1 VSATNGVFTRG
12 RMRLYLLKL
21 LDERPRHG
29 YEILQLLEE
38 RLGGTYAPSPGSVY
52 PRLRR
57 LEADGLVDHDEQ
69 GGRKV
74 YRLTDKGR
82 REVAERAEEMAE
94 LESDIRSVSDLAE
107 DVAEDVRSAVRD
119 IRGEIGTSAGEPQRG
134 RQRWRRGKPNP
145 QSWPE
150 SIEFSPSGGM
160 IDAQLHVLV
169 AQVREL
175 AAKYPPTSARI
186 GQCAAIL
193 DEAYRR
199 IAEALTEP
207 E

>member
-1 VSATNGVFTRG
+1 MSATNGVFTRG

-82 REVAERAEEMAE
+82 QEVAARAEEMAE
-94 LESDIRSVSDLAE
+94 LESDIRSVSDLAD

-119 IRGEIGTSAGEPQRG
+119 IGGEISSSAGEPQR
-134 RQRWRRGKPNP
+134 RQRWRRGKPGQ

-175 AAKYPPTSARI
+175 AAKNPPTSAQI